1 MCCTTSTRKK
11 CFYAVLIV
19 TDIIDLLSDW
29 LFYYDLKVTE
39 KGLVYG
45 PPEEA
50 TLKALLAFCI
60 VGTAVFVF
68 DALVLGCTLFR
79 KNCLLNTD
87 WVSLLAVM
95 LGDLPQMSI
104 NVYIAYCREEPISY
118 FQLVKASVVMAGKVD
133 RQLMSCSPSYR
144 HVNNMASWVEYALAK
159 NTL

>member
-144 HVNNMASWVEYALAK
+144 HVNNMASWVEYVLAK